1 MRGKGLELLLQVW
14 GRLVADHP
22 RLMLVLVGGGSD
34 HSLSCEPE
42 LRDYVSEHGLDG
54 SVRFTGYVSN
64 VVDHL
69 QASDFFVLPS
79 EREAMSVSVIE
90 AMACG
95 LPVIATRVGGTAEVI
110 EDGIS
115 GCLVEPRDGA
125 TLERVMREFVADA
138 ARSRSLAQR
147 ARERVLERFDI
158 RVVARDHEAMFRAL
172 LATHRERRRGSASTS
187 RG

>member
-1 MRGKGLELLLQVW
+1 M
-14 GRLVADHP
+14 
-22 RLMLVLVGGGSD
+22 
-34 HSLSCEPE
+34 
-42 LRDYVSEHGLDG
+42 VSTA
-54 SVRFTGYVSN
+54 RFGYVSN
-64 VVDHL
+64 VVDYL